1 MFADRLK
8 QLRKEEKLTQIQLAQ
23 IFNVAN
29 GTIAMWETGKREPDF
44 DTISRLADYFDVSID
59 YLMGRVD
66 QPCYELDTQK
76 MLEKLIRCG
85 DKNQTEKEP
94 APENG
99 DGPSETAKCFMGLVD
114 KLTPDQQQL
123 LLAQLR
129 AWTEQNQRQAPAA
142 PPSGEETPPE
152 SALRFQT

>member
-8 QLRKEEKLTQIQLAQ
+8 QLRKEKNLTQIQLAQ

-44 DTISRLADYFDVSID
+44 DTIGRLADYFKVSID
-59 YLMGRVD
+59 YLMGRVN
-66 QPCYELDTQK
+66 QPWFYLDTQK
-76 MLEKLIRCG
+76 MLENMISSEDER
-85 DKNQTEKEP
+85 QTEKKP

-99 DGPSETAKCFMGLVD
+99 DGPSETAKRFMDLVD

-123 LLAQLR
+123 LLAQLQ
-129 AWTEQNQRQAPAA
+129 AWTEQNQRQAPVA

-152 SALRFQT
+152 SAL